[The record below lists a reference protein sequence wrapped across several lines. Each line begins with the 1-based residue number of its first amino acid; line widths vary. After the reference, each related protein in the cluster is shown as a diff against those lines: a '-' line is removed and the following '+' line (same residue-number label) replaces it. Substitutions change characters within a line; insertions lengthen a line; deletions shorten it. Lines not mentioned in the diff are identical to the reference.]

1 MTFHQV
7 PVVVF
12 ELFHSYLSHY
22 EYRQLLNCNRS
33 FFTSIKY
40 ETVYYDLKAVN
51 DWSDQSCKSGTSYIS
66 LDKEIKIVC
75 ELIKRNVKHRE
86 KQIGMKYCCESL
98 EQLDL
103 VSSLFKGVHSL
114 EVTFSLPD
122 VAEYIPFKYFRN
134 VYQLT
139 LDGFY
144 NFTLKGLSG
153 KDELELAKT
162 EEDMSNGSMN
172 INILEL
178 KNNHNLNDISEVAFI
193 PTVKKVSILNCP
205 CLRELSWLR
214 DIEEVEILGF
224 CGFENELFCLGGK
237 NQRTFNFSS
246 SFMEGNPI
254 SSLSQFRHLNNLS
267 FDAKFEN
274 SCNFHVIF
282 LGGGTNDCT
291 IRKLNVTNRSFFD
304 SVIEMADTLPLFP
317 QIPSISCLS
326 LFGFNLSSWVDP
338 SASASLSSVVLMN
351 CEVPFFTSFRFIS
364 HLTIS
369 CDDTTTWDFSK
380 TFENLRHLKIVEC
393 GALETLI
400 IGSNIKKVEIVGCEV
415 LKSISDIGKVNWLI
429 VSRCYE
435 LEIMEGLIGANFV
448 RLKDL
453 IDLEDFSFLE
463 KVYKDITIIHC
474 PKFQNIGKFDRN
486 VKITIVTDV

>member
-40 ETVYYDLKAVN
+40 ETVYYDLKAIYGR
-51 DWSDQSCKSGTSYIS
+51 SDQSCQSGTSYIS
-66 LDKEIKIVC
+66 PDKEIKIVC

-86 KQIGMKYCCESL
+86 KQIGMKYYCESL
-98 EQLDL
+98 EQLDS
-103 VSSLFKGVHSL
+103 VSSLFKGIHSL
-114 EVTFSLPD
+114 EVIFFLPD
-122 VAEYIPFKYFRN
+122 VTQYIPFKYFRN

-144 NFTLKGLSG
+144 NFTLKGLSE
-153 KDELELAKT
+153 KDELESAKI
-162 EEDMSNGSMN
+162 EEHMSKGSVN

-178 KNNHNLNDISEVAFI
+178 KNHHNLNDISEIAFI
-193 PTVKKVSILNCP
+193 PTIKKVSILNCP
-205 CLRELSWLR
+205 CLRELSGLR

-237 NQRTFNFSS
+237 NQRTLNFSS

-254 SSLSQFRHLNNLS
+254 SSLPQFRHLSNLS

-291 IRKLNVTNRSFFD
+291 IRKLDVTNRSFFD
-304 SVIEMADTLPLFP
+304 SVHTLPLFP
-317 QIPSISCLS
+317 QIPSVSCLS

-338 SASASLSSVVLMN
+338 SVSAFLSSVVLMN
-351 CEVPFFTSFRFIS
+351 CEVPSFTSFRFIS

-369 CDDTTTWDFSK
+369 CDYTTTWDFSK

-393 GALETLI
+393 DALETLI

-415 LKSISDIGKVNWLI
+415 LKSISDIGKLNWLI

-435 LEIMEGLIGANFV
+435 VGIIEGLISANFV
-448 RLKDL
+448 SLKDL

-486 VKITIVTDV
+486 VKITIADV